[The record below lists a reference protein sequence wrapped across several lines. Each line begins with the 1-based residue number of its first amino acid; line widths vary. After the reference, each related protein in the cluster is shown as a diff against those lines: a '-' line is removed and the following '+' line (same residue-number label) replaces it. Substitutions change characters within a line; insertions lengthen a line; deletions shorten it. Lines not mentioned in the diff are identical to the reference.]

1 MSEEYYSVMI
11 RKALE
16 SLKKGKFVFVYDAD
30 GREEETDFVA
40 ASEFVNPEKIKN
52 MRKNGGGLIC
62 TTVYH
67 PIAKKIGLPF
77 LVEMFDKISSSYKIL
92 KALKA
97 NDIPYDSKSSFSL
110 TVNHRKTFTGITDV
124 DRALTI
130 SEFAKMIKKYW
141 DMDNGMLIHEF
152 GKNFRSPGHVH
163 LLCTSKELLKSR
175 KGHTELSTALLLM
188 AGLTPSATICEM
200 IGDDGRALPKNEAK
214 KYAEKNGLVFLEGK
228 EILEA
233 WESWS
238 G

>member
-1 MSEEYYSVMI
+1 MAEDYYSVMI
-11 RKALE
+11 SKALE
-16 SLKKGKFVFVYDAD
+16 SLKKGRFVFVYDAD
-30 GREEETDFVA
+30 GREEETDFVT

-62 TTVYH
+62 TTVYY
-67 PIAKKIGLPF
+67 PVAKKIGLPF
-77 LVEMFDKISSSYKIL
+77 LVELFDKISPSYKIL

-97 NDIPYDSKSSFSL
+97 DDIPYDSKSSFSL
-110 TVNHRKTFTGITDV
+110 TVNHRKTFTGITDI

-141 DMDNGMLIHEF
+141 DMDDEMLICEF

>member
-1 MSEEYYSVMI
+1 MSEVYYSVMI

-16 SLKKGKFVFVYDAD
+16 SLKKGKFVLVYDAD

-40 ASEFVNPEKIKN
+40 ASEFVNPETIKD
-52 MRKNGGGLIC
+52 MRKNAGGLIC
-62 TTVYH
+62 ATVYH
-67 PIAKKIGLPF
+67 PVAKKIGLPF
-77 LVEMFDKISSSYKIL
+77 LTELFDKVSSSYKIL
-92 KALKA
+92 KSLKA

-110 TVNHRKTFTGITDV
+110 TINHRKTFTGITDV

-141 DMDNGMLIHEF
+141 DMDDGMLIHEF

-163 LLCTSKELLKSR
+163 LLCASKELLETR
-175 KGHTELSTALLLM
+175 KGHTELSTALMLM
-188 AGLTPSATICEM
+188 AKLAPSATICEM
-200 IGDDGRALPKNEAK
+200 IGENGKSLTKNEAK
-214 KYAEKNGLVFLEGK
+214 KYAEKNGLILLEGK

-233 WESWS
+233 WKSWS